1 MINFPRVACGD
12 VRKRTVCKIFLDRT
26 PRKHGI
32 NTSSAVIESAR
43 RGAGT
48 SCVVVTLDVTVPGGD
63 SRGPSE
69 VENLTEFD
77 GI

>member
-1 MINFPRVACGD
+1 MSVLSCDIYLCGFA
-12 VRKRTVCKIFLDRT
+12 R
-26 PRKHGI
+26 
-32 NTSSAVIESAR
+32 AVPYRYTYRYGLRA
-43 RGAGT
+43 
-48 SCVVVTLDVTVPGGD
+48 GGD